1 MNYEHLERRFP
12 RRWAALCLA
21 LGLGACASSAEP
33 DRMVVTALPSAGIF
47 PTPLLRAMC
56 VRSVTGGEE
65 TNPIWVSKV
74 DNVGFRTAL
83 TGSMASSGLIA
94 PVDGCKYPV
103 DTNLLGL
110 SQPTIGLDM
119 EVISHINY
127 KVYDSVGRPVLLDT
141 VNAPF
146 TATMSD
152 AVVGIV
158 RIKRAN
164 EGSIRSSISQFLL
177 KLRALKM

>member
-1 MNYEHLERRFP
+1 
-12 RRWAALCLA
+12 
-21 LGLGACASSAEP
+21 
-33 DRMVVTALPSAGIF
+33 
-47 PTPLLRAMC
+47 
-56 VRSVTGGEE
+56 
-65 TNPIWVSKV
+65 
-74 DNVGFRTAL
+74 
-83 TGSMASSGLIA
+83 
-94 PVDGCKYPV
+94 
-103 DTNLLGL
+103 
-110 SQPTIGLDM
+110 M